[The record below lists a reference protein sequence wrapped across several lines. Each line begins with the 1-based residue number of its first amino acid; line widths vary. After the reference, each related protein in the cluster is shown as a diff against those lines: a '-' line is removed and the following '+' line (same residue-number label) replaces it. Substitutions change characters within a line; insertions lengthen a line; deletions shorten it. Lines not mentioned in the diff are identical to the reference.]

1 MLGGIVRGKGVV
13 LRTTNEADLA
23 DHLAWHA
30 DFDATAWMPRRPWPQ
45 SLEQRKEWLAQ
56 TAKDRA
62 IVHWELEADG
72 AHAGYCG
79 ARLMW
84 PPMSESW
91 SIETFFVAPALRRN
105 GIAAAASR
113 ALHRYLVDYLGLDYG
128 DVWLYRDDAVARR
141 VVEALGYVEYAH
153 GHDVFYRGGRY
164 WDDWRGILRADEFR
178 RRFPDE
184 LEYPEGPPARR
195 RAS

>member
-56 TAKDRA
+56 TANDRA

-79 ARLMW
+79 ARLLW

-91 SIETFFVAPALRRN
+91 SIETFFVAPSPRRR
-105 GIAAAASR
+105 GARVRRVRPWPRRLLPRR
-113 ALHRYLVDYLGLDYG
+113 ALLG
-128 DVWLYRDDAVARR
+128 
-141 VVEALGYVEYAH
+141 
-153 GHDVFYRGGRY
+153 
-164 WDDWRGILRADEFR
+164 
-178 RRFPDE
+178 
-184 LEYPEGPPARR
+184 
-195 RAS
+195 